1 MSNELKA
8 VIREWVGEGCPP
20 TTLYRISSD
29 IGGTGATWFTS
40 DASHITAMAIEVLEL
55 RFDEWGE
62 TPTSDDDADWIAE
75 SIRKGFLPRPSWA
88 GRDTAGGL
96 KWSLRDDADDTPMA
110 WSIWQVEDVYSRAS
124 EMNFDISEQE
134 AADVLSTI
142 NNNHD
147 ATLGISWETIDFWL
161 DELRREKE
169 NDR

>member
-1 MSNELKA
+1 
-8 VIREWVGEGCPP
+8 
-20 TTLYRISSD
+20 
-29 IGGTGATWFTS
+29 
-40 DASHITAMAIEVLEL
+40 
-55 RFDEWGE
+55 
-62 TPTSDDDADWIAE
+62 
-75 SIRKGFLPRPSWA
+75 
-88 GRDTAGGL
+88 
-96 KWSLRDDADDTPMA
+96 MA